1 MGTTHMEAFQ
11 RVFAILLADLRERM
25 RTPRF
30 WVVLGVMTLA
40 TWWCFP
46 PADAGYSTLSLV
58 DGSRGRYSSGWM
70 GMGLGLI
77 YSSLLLNL
85 VGFYLVRGTL
95 TRDFETRVWQLLVA
109 TPMTRG
115 GYLLAK
121 WASHMVVFGAIMLT
135 GVVVALVA
143 QWVRAEDR
151 HLDLLELLKPLLL
164 LSLPSLA
171 LTAMFAIWFDLVP
184 WLRRTGGNVLFFVVW
199 TTMLTLSV
207 AGQEGKTRPDPQ
219 GWTSDPSGMMVAA
232 REFSRVREAQTGK
245 PQPFGFNLGGDRVT
259 EKSEFFDWPRWQPE
273 GKLVA
278 SRALWL
284 LLAML
289 GTLAAAP
296 LLDWAAS
303 RGLGKAKARSGGGRA
318 LRWLHRLF
326 DRVLDPFARG
336 PLGILAVAELKL
348 VLRQRAWWWWL
359 AALGVMGAQLGT
371 GEGMRVGLLLAWVL
385 PLDVLARG
393 VLRERAHGTG
403 ALVFTAPNALPRLL
417 SARFLVGV
425 AMLCA
430 LSLPALLRMIASEP
444 LSALAAL
451 TAIVSIA
458 SWGLCLGALCRNPRP
473 FELLMLCVAYVCL
486 QGAALFAVTTQPAW
500 TLSVHAIGLLPA
512 WLLLAW
518 AWPRLARR

>member
-1 MGTTHMEAFQ
+1 MDAFQ

-30 WVVLGVMTLA
+30 WVVLGVMTAA

-46 PADAGYSTLSLV
+46 PVDAGYSTLSLV

-121 WASHMVVFGAIMLT
+121 WASHMVVFGAIMVT

-151 HLDLLELLKPLLL
+151 HIDLIEMIKPLLL
-164 LSLPSLA
+164 LSVPSLA

-184 WLRRTGGNVLFFVVW
+184 WLRRTAGNVLFFIVW
-199 TTMLTLSV
+199 TTMLTMSV
-207 AGQEGKTRPDPQ
+207 AGQDGKGAPEPQ
-219 GWTSDPSGMMVAA
+219 GWTSDPSGMVVAA

-245 PQPFGFNLGGDRVT
+245 PQSFGFNLGGDRVT
-259 EKSEFFDWPRWQPE
+259 ETSEFFDWPTWQPD

-296 LLDWAAS
+296 LLDWAAA
-303 RGLGKAKARSGGGRA
+303 RGLGTAKARSGNGRA
-318 LRWLHRLF
+318 MRWLHRTF
-326 DRVLDPFARG
+326 DHVLDPFARG
-336 PLGILAVAELKL
+336 PLGVLAVAELKL

-359 AALGVMGAQLGT
+359 AALGVMGAQFGAP
-371 GEGMRVGLLLAWVL
+371 EGLRVGLLLAWML

-393 VLRERAHGTG
+393 VLRERDHGTG
-403 ALVFTAPNALPRLL
+403 ALVFTAPNALARLL
-417 SARFLVGV
+417 AARFLVGF
-425 AMLCA
+425 ALLFA
-430 LSLPALLRMIASEP
+430 LSVPALARMLASEP
-444 LSALAAL
+444 LSALAAV
-451 TAIVSIA
+451 TAMASIT
-458 SWGLCLGALCRNPRP
+458 SWGLCMGALCRNSRP
-473 FELLMLCVAYVCL
+473 FELLMVCTAYVCL
-486 QGAALFAVTTQPAW
+486 QGAALLAVTTQPAW
-500 TLSVHAIGLLPA
+500 TLTVHAIGLLPA

-518 AWPRLARR
+518 AWPRLARH

>member
-1 MGTTHMEAFQ
+1 MDLLHMGTLQ
-11 RVFAILLADLRERM
+11 RVLAILMADLRERM

-30 WVVLGVMTLA
+30 WVVLGIMTAA

-46 PADAGYSTLSLV
+46 PADAGYSTLSLL

-95 TRDFETRVWQLLVA
+95 TRDFDTRVWQLLVA

-135 GVVVALVA
+135 GVIVALVA

-151 HLDLLELLKPLLL
+151 HIDLIELLKPLLL
-164 LSLPSLA
+164 LSVPSLA
-171 LTAMFAIWFDLVP
+171 LTAMFAIWFDMVP
-184 WLRRTGGNVLFFVVW
+184 WLRRTAGNVLFFIVW
-199 TTMLTLSV
+199 TTMLTMSV
-207 AGQEGKTRPDPQ
+207 AGQEGDAHPEPQ
-219 GWTSDPSGMMVAA
+219 GWTSDPSGMIVAA
-232 REFSRVREAQTGK
+232 REFHRVRFEQTGK
-245 PQPFGFNLGGDRVT
+245 AQPFGFNLGGDRVT
-259 EKSEFFDWPRWQPE
+259 VDSTFFDWPEWKPDGR
-273 GKLVA
+273 LVA

-303 RGLGKAKARSGGGRA
+303 RGLGKTKARSGGGRA
-318 LRWLHRLF
+318 MRWLHRLF

-336 PLGILAVAELKL
+336 SLGILTIAELKL
-348 VLRQRAWWWWL
+348 VLRQRAWWWWA
-359 AALGVMGAQLGT
+359 AALGVMGAQFGAP
-371 GEGMRVGLLLAWVL
+371 EGLRVGLLLAWML

-393 VLRERAHGTG
+393 VLRERDHDTG
-403 ALVFTAPNALPRLL
+403 ALVFTAPNALLRLL
-417 SARFLVGV
+417 AARFLVGFI
-425 AMLCA
+425 LLFG
-430 LSLPALLRMIASEP
+430 LSLPALVRMIASEP
-444 LSALAAL
+444 LQALAAV
-451 TAIVSIA
+451 TAMASIA
-458 SWGLCLGALCRNPRP
+458 SWGLCMGALCRNSRP
-473 FELLMLCVAYVCL
+473 FELLMVCTAYVCL
-486 QGAALFAVTTQPAW
+486 QGAAIFAVISEPAW
-500 TLSVHAIGLLPA
+500 TLTVHAIGLLPA
-512 WLLLAW
+512 WMLLAW